1 MHDASNEYAYG
12 AWWLVALNIILFLFF
27 VFSYLLPKKKFEW
40 RSMGVFVAW
49 VVALFTEM
57 YGFPLTIY
65 LLSSWLGSAYPVAE
79 PFTHVNGHLLAVI
92 AGGSPI
98 VAFGVDAVT
107 SLGILAALL
116 LMGSAFQRI
125 HRAQGELVT
134 DGLYR
139 YVRHPQYSA
148 LFLLIASLLVQWP
161 TLLSWLMAP
170 ILIVTYL
177 RLAQREER
185 EMIEKFGERYLEY
198 RAQTPAFLPS
208 WRSLRR
214 ERDEGSRSAVSAP
227 NVRT

>member
-1 MHDASNEYAYG
+1 MHASTSEYAYG
-12 AWWLVALNIILFLFF
+12 AWWLVALNVILFLFF
-27 VFSYLLPKKKFEW
+27 VFGYLLPKKKVEW
-40 RSMGVFVAW
+40 RSMGVFAAW
-49 VVALFTEM
+49 LAALFTEM

-65 LLSSWLGSAYPVAE
+65 LLSTWLGSAYPVAE

-92 AGGSPI
+92 TGGSPI
-98 VAFGVDAVT
+98 VALGVDVVT

-148 LFLLIASLLVQWP
+148 LFLLIVSLLVQWP

-170 ILIVTYL
+170 ILLVTYV
-177 RLAQREER
+177 RLARREER

-208 WRSLRR
+208 WRELRPAR
-214 ERDEGSRSAVSAP
+214 SEGSRSTVSEP